1 MYLNY
6 EVEFLFVYIE
16 CQYWTEDW
24 ICLAWLQIHGLLMS
38 CYPKLLDGLSH
49 LTPSQHLS
57 MMMRKIFHCLGNHQL
72 AVFSPINLVLSIV
85 SLELE
90 QITPNWFSIISMVQQ
105 VADVRNQIS
114 QFVLLIW
121 LRWKNFEKLFNIILR
136 IEGKKSLFKKNAFWR
151 HLLGTNS
158 LCFQIN
164 NQTFIQCRE
173 MIGQHLTKHG
183 FLPSGYQFR
192 VVKRSKSIKRKAVD
206 DEEEDLYDGI
216 KRLYSED
223 SMETSAVRKS
233 CSSEFVQHQDT
244 DDRSSFLIPAVS
256 AM

>member
-1 MYLNY
+1 MLYAHLCWIKKKKRISNSVFLNY
-6 EVEFLFVYIE
+6 EVEFLFLYIE

-114 QFVLLIW
+114 QFILLIW
-121 LRWKNFEKLFNIILR
+121 LRWKNVEKLFDIIIR
-136 IEGKKSLFKKNAFWR
+136 IEGKKSF
-151 HLLGTNS
+151 
-158 LCFQIN
+158 
-164 NQTFIQCRE
+164 
-173 MIGQHLTKHG
+173 
-183 FLPSGYQFR
+183 
-192 VVKRSKSIKRKAVD
+192 
-206 DEEEDLYDGI
+206 
-216 KRLYSED
+216 
-223 SMETSAVRKS
+223 
-233 CSSEFVQHQDT
+233 
-244 DDRSSFLIPAVS
+244 
-256 AM
+256 

>member
-6 EVEFLFVYIE
+6 EVEFFFVYIE
-16 CQYWTEDW
+16 CQYWTKDW

-121 LRWKNFEKLFNIILR
+121 LRWKHVEKLFNIILR
-136 IEGKKSLFKKNAFWR
+136 IEGKKFLLKKMPFEDTFWEQIHCAFRSTTRPSFNAEKWLVSTWQSMVFCPLDISFVWSSAPNPSKGRRWMMKRKTCMMASNACTAKTAWRHRLWGSHVAQSLF
-151 HLLGTNS
+151 S
-158 LCFQIN
+158 
-164 NQTFIQCRE
+164 
-173 MIGQHLTKHG
+173 TKT
-183 FLPSGYQFR
+183 LMTE
-192 VVKRSKSIKRKAVD
+192 VVS
-206 DEEEDLYDGI
+206 
-216 KRLYSED
+216 
-223 SMETSAVRKS
+223 
-233 CSSEFVQHQDT
+233 
-244 DDRSSFLIPAVS
+244 
-256 AM
+256 

>member
-6 EVEFLFVYIE
+6 EVEFFLVYIE
-16 CQYWTEDW
+16 CQYWTKDW

-136 IEGKKSLFKKNAFWR
+136 IEGKKSLLKKNAF
-151 HLLGTNS
+151 
-158 LCFQIN
+158 
-164 NQTFIQCRE
+164 
-173 MIGQHLTKHG
+173 
-183 FLPSGYQFR
+183 
-192 VVKRSKSIKRKAVD
+192 
-206 DEEEDLYDGI
+206 
-216 KRLYSED
+216 
-223 SMETSAVRKS
+223 
-233 CSSEFVQHQDT
+233 
-244 DDRSSFLIPAVS
+244 
-256 AM
+256 

>member
-6 EVEFLFVYIE
+6 EVEFFLVYIGS
-16 CQYWTEDW
+16 QYWTKDW

-90 QITPNWFSIISMVQQ
+90 QITPNWFSIITMVQQ

-121 LRWKNFEKLFNIILR
+121 LRWKNVEKLFNIILR
-136 IEGKKSLFKKNAFWR
+136 IEGKKVSLKKC
-151 HLLGTNS
+151 LLKTPLGTNS